1 MSAPVFGRRSREL
14 WGIGRMAGAVKDR
27 RCMVGML
34 NDRLRRRSTPNQD
47 LFLVM
52 VRVKGVIRT
61 GHDV

>member
-1 MSAPVFGRRSREL
+1 
-14 WGIGRMAGAVKDR
+14 MAGAVKDR